1 MSHNYSYRTPPDGF
15 RLHQHMYSDSCQA
28 ESNIYGP
35 RTKSAPQ
42 EPMHSTASSNRTLDS
57 SVHMPGKALSFL
69 HSCGLEQSD
78 LTLYAK
84 LPEHLI
90 TGETLPKLLFQIKE
104 RKASSTPSSR
114 SSTTPPRTDTLSH
127 AWEGSSHV
135 SAVEYPLHR
144 PERPIYPLPPE
155 QVQSW
160 QDRWGNPRRTG
171 SATNTSTGCK
181 TSNIL
186 DYGHSSI
193 EDPYYKQTY
202 ISAAPETSST
212 VSQSYGDYSR
222 APRHNLEPLHPV
234 SLDPFL
240 KVPTRKEA
248 SDFLGRVPPVFPYA
262 CILCDITVLSE
273 KDWSVHI
280 RGAQHANSQLELVE
294 KYPQWDQ
301 QIESARR
308 SECQVT
314 PQPKYSET
322 KDLNRELFRQETKA
336 KIKTTPENDK
346 DWSVHIKGSH
356 NANSQHELRAKYHK
370 WDHHHPIEPS
380 KRVECQV
387 IPQPKATETRV
398 PTRKEASDFHGIIP
412 QAFPYACVLCNITVL
427 SENDWSLHIRGA
439 QHANTQLELLEK
451 YPDWDQHIESAKR
464 SECQKTLPT
473 TSTETRGG
481 AKKDNNSKTIKRPNM
496 KAADMKDKGKV
507 VCIKFV
513 VNSVK
518 EEYLKKLLGQ
528 FGAIVKVIMFPTLAF
543 VEMESKDQTEDIVK
557 YFNNNPLEVEG
568 KRVEFS
574 VSGTFTFLQSSRVVS
589 FSPLPAGDGISSE
602 LKAIA
607 KRFGSIKNSLF
618 LPSRGYIE
626 MSNPEDAHKLIQQY
640 SANPLKLK
648 RKIIQVT
655 FSSEYENL
663 NMWSR
668 DQQADD
674 RTLRSRKRSGSE
686 IHSSQSDSPSPKRK
700 HSAERADSSRTCS
713 STEEDDNHESR
724 ERSRSSSRRSS
735 VCSQSPAKDSLSELC
750 EYAEVKT
757 SASNDE
763 AAIMDSDSD
772 LEGVEVIADDGV
784 ELQHDFDFDGDEPK
798 TEHAPEDNQKMDQ
811 EQNTCEEASQQEDQ
825 ASSTTVMDEQGT
837 SAGVEEVK
845 YSNIQQQ
852 ENFPSDTMDVPSIHS
867 NVQVE
872 TLEGALNDPLKTSNS
887 LKIQIHKEQKGQ
899 DVKIEEEDSD
909 LEETLENCIT
919 LDQLVEEISSHYQ
932 ESDELKPS
940 TQETEQPFGKVL
952 DIRNLPTKNYT
963 DLDFVNIAKR
973 YGEVKHYLLFHS
985 CKKGLI
991 EMVHASDADRIAADS
1006 KNQDIALRG
1015 NILKIK
1021 VSEKYGSL
1029 PTTRLSAH
1037 SDSDE
1042 EQGSKGAKS
1051 KASSN
1056 NHNGASNR
1064 KSVCSSDAADG
1075 LMAELSNELQ
1085 NRREPVGTEYV
1096 RSVVGYFCDLCSVI
1110 YASEEEA
1117 KNEHCRSPSHN
1128 AKLKEHM
1135 ENSGSA

>member
-1 MSHNYSYRTPPDGF
+1 FKNQPLFIMKN
-15 RLHQHMYSDSCQA
+15 C
-28 ESNIYGP
+28 
-35 RTKSAPQ
+35 K
-42 EPMHSTASSNRTLDS
+42 
-57 SVHMPGKALSFL
+57 
-69 HSCGLEQSD
+69 
-78 LTLYAK
+78 
-84 LPEHLI
+84 PEVI
-90 TGETLPKLLFQIKE
+90 M
-104 RKASSTPSSR
+104 
-114 SSTTPPRTDTLSH
+114 
-127 AWEGSSHV
+127 
-135 SAVEYPLHR
+135 
-144 PERPIYPLPPE
+144 
-155 QVQSW
+155 
-160 QDRWGNPRRTG
+160 
-171 SATNTSTGCK
+171 
-181 TSNIL
+181 
-186 DYGHSSI
+186 
-193 EDPYYKQTY
+193 
-202 ISAAPETSST
+202 
-212 VSQSYGDYSR
+212 
-222 APRHNLEPLHPV
+222 
-234 SLDPFL
+234 
-240 KVPTRKEA
+240 
-248 SDFLGRVPPVFPYA
+248 
-262 CILCDITVLSE
+262 
-273 KDWSVHI
+273 
-280 RGAQHANSQLELVE
+280 
-294 KYPQWDQ
+294 
-301 QIESARR
+301 
-308 SECQVT
+308 EC
-314 PQPKYSET
+314 
-322 KDLNRELFRQETKA
+322 R
-336 KIKTTPENDK
+336 
-346 DWSVHIKGSH
+346 
-356 NANSQHELRAKYHK
+356 
-370 WDHHHPIEPS
+370 
-380 KRVECQV
+380 
-387 IPQPKATETRV
+387 
-398 PTRKEASDFHGIIP
+398 
-412 QAFPYACVLCNITVL
+412 
-427 SENDWSLHIRGA
+427 
-439 QHANTQLELLEK
+439 
-451 YPDWDQHIESAKR
+451 
-464 SECQKTLPT
+464 
-473 TSTETRGG
+473 
-481 AKKDNNSKTIKRPNM
+481 
-496 KAADMKDKGKV
+496 GKV

-899 DVKIEEEDSD
+899 DVKIEE
-909 LEETLENCIT
+909 
-919 LDQLVEEISSHYQ
+919 
-932 ESDELKPS
+932 
-940 TQETEQPFGKVL
+940 
-952 DIRNLPTKNYT
+952 
-963 DLDFVNIAKR
+963 
-973 YGEVKHYLLFHS
+973 
-985 CKKGLI
+985 GLI

-1021 VSEKYGSL
+1021 VSEKYGENLMCTTTAISKTLEYLVKCKVMSFLLNFSL
-1029 PTTRLSAH
+1029 SRVLILLLSFIRLSAH

-1051 KASSN
+1051 KVSRCCCNILHS
-1056 NHNGASNR
+1056 
-1064 KSVCSSDAADG
+1064 KVCEMLLYRTD
-1075 LMAELSNELQ
+1075 LLWFK
-1085 NRREPVGTEYV
+1085 GTEYV